1 MARHKEFDE
10 QHALD
15 QALETFWSGS
25 YASTSTQDL
34 CDSTGL
40 SRSSLYSTFTC
51 KSDLY
56 RRSLRRY
63 GEIKGVER
71 SGYLEREGS
80 GRELLTA
87 MLTDVLGGQCDD
99 PDRRGCMIINA
110 AVELGESDD
119 EVAALSRA
127 NLEEFR
133 DVLAALIARGQD
145 DGSIT
150 ATTPAIDL
158 ATVVHATLNGL
169 QVSARVA
176 TDPAALTKALHTLLS
191 LI

>member
-15 QALETFWSGS
+15 QALETFWSSS

-40 SRSSLYSTFTC
+40 SRSSLYSTFSC

-56 RRSLRRY
+56 KRSLERY
-63 GEIKGVER
+63 GELKHVER
-71 SGYLEREGS
+71 GGYLAREGT
-80 GRELLTA
+80 GREVLTA
-87 MLTDVLGGQCDD
+87 LLADVLGGQCDD
-99 PDRRGCMIINA
+99 PDRRGCMVINA
-110 AVELGESDD
+110 AVELGETDQD
-119 EVAALSRA
+119 VAELSRA
-127 NLEEFR
+127 NLDAFR
-133 DVLAALIARGQD
+133 EVLAELIARGQD

-150 ATTPAIDL
+150 STTPAADL

-169 QVSARVA
+169 QVSARVS
-176 TDPAALTKALHTLLS
+176 TDPAALTKALRTLLS